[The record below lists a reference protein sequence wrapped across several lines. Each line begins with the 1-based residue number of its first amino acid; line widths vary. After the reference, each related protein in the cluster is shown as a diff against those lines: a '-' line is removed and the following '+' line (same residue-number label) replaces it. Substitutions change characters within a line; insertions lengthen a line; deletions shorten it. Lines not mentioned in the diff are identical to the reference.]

1 VPVKSSEARPVPT
14 RSRSRRASTGLRATG
29 HHNNL
34 DGPGHKKQNKVEL
47 VIEAIKSRLS
57 EGAWKSGDRL
67 PNEDE
72 LAAIL
77 HVSRTPLRE
86 AIKILDMANVLEI
99 RRGTGTFVRHGS
111 VASLSQLVLFQRYLS
126 RATPQKLMEVRWLF
140 ERSCAEL
147 AAQRRTEDDL
157 AGMRAAIDDLRAL
170 ATPNWTSI
178 IEEIC
183 EMDKLFHRRVYD
195 AAKNE
200 LISTISNFVLDMVS
214 PFMMRSLKVGGPWKT
229 IKLHE
234 MLYVM
239 IENGNPAGAREITSM
254 NAVDV
259 NMNHFR
265 ENLEDVSSTETS

>member
-1 VPVKSSEARPVPT
+1 MPVKSGEARPVPI
-14 RSRSRRASTGLRATG
+14 RPRSRRASIDVRAAA
-29 HHNNL
+29 HRSDL
-34 DGPGHKKQNKVEL
+34 DVGGPKKQNKVEL

-57 EGAWKSGDRL
+57 DGTWKSGDRL

-72 LAAIL
+72 LGAIL

-99 RRGTGTFVRHGS
+99 RRGTGTFVRRGT
-111 VASLSQLVLFQRYLS
+111 VASLSQLLLFQRYLN

-147 AAQRRTEDDL
+147 AAQRRTDDDL
-157 AGMRAAIDDLRAL
+157 AAMRAAIDDLRAL
-170 ATPNWTSI
+170 ATPDWRNI
-178 IEEIC
+178 IEQIC
-183 EMDKLFHRRVYD
+183 EVDKLFHRRVYD

-214 PFMMRSLKVGGPWKT
+214 PFMERSLMVGGPWKT

-265 ENLEDVSSTETS
+265 ETLEDLSPTETF